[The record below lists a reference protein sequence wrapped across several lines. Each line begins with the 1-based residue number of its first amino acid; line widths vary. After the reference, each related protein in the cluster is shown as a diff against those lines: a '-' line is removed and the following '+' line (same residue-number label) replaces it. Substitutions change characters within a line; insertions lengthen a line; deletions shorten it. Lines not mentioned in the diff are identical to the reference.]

1 MSIGAALASGAA
13 FKSVSDS
20 TLFSDPLSLIGLER
34 RSPRIVER
42 TALVGIGLLVGA
54 GAALFLAPYSG
65 TELRRRVSNKVDGLA
80 RDAKQL
86 SERASDYLT
95 EVADAATQAANLSH
109 TTNTRNARA
118 INPS

>member
-20 TLFSDPLSLIGLER
+20 TLFSDPLALVGLER
-34 RSPRIVER
+34 RSARIFER
-42 TALVGIGLLVGA
+42 TALVGIGLLAGA
-54 GAALFLAPYSG
+54 GAALLLAPFSG
-65 TELRRRVSNKVDGLA
+65 TEMRRRVSNKVDGLA
-80 RDAKQL
+80 KDAKQL

-95 EVADAATQAANLSH
+95 EVADAAHAGGLTHNTQ
-109 TTNTRNARA
+109 RNSRT